1 MRNIFQAVRQPRAV
15 LAGLCTALLVTIGTC
30 YAQAQGQIQELR
42 YAFAVSSPSLITE
55 PLYAAEKNGDL
66 DKLGLKLNVIWLQ
79 GDALALKAVLTDEV
93 DVAWLGTTAAIQA
106 IAKGAK
112 IKIIYGPV
120 PKSSNVILA
129 QKEIATPQDLKGRS
143 IAVSTV
149 GAISYHIPRIIMA
162 RAGVDPSSANF
173 VALGST
179 STRFQAMIAKK
190 VDAGMVDL
198 IQAAEAEQR
207 YPYLHT
213 LASVADKI
221 PDLHFISVIASDKT
235 IATKGPA
242 LQRLLRAEMA
252 GMKYVVEHPVE
263 AGKLSFDRMG
273 AKNLANVEAAFQMAA
288 KLKIYGLDGGLNADD
303 LNKTM
308 KLMVETG
315 DLTAPLPIDSI
326 LDRRT
331 VAGMGNN

>member
-1 MRNIFQAVRQPRAV
+1 MQMILGAKR
-15 LAGLCTALLVTIGTC
+15 LAGTLLALFVATIAFSSATSL
-30 YAQAQGQIQELR
+30 AQAQVDELK
-42 YAFAVSSPSLITE
+42 YAYAVSSPSLITE

-66 DKLGLKLNVIWLQ
+66 ARQGLKLNVIWLQ
-79 GDALALKAVLTDEV
+79 GDSLALKAVLTDEV

-112 IKIIYGPV
+112 IRIIYGPV
-120 PKSSNVILA
+120 PRSSNVILA
-129 QKEIATPQDLKGRS
+129 QKEIATPRDLKGRS

-162 RAGVDPSSANF
+162 RAGVDPGSANY

-179 STRFQAMIAKK
+179 ATRFQALIAKK

-213 LASVADKI
+213 VASVADKI
-221 PDLHFISVIASDKT
+221 PDLHFISVIASEKT
-235 IATKGPA
+235 IAAKGDL

-252 GMKYVVEHPVE
+252 GMKYVVENPVD
-263 AGKLSFDRMG
+263 ASKLSFDRMG
-273 AKNLANVEAAFQMAA
+273 AKNAANVEAAFQMAA
-288 KLKIYGLDGGLNADD
+288 KLGIYGLDGGINPDD
-303 LNKTM
+303 LTKTM
-308 KLMVETG
+308 QLMVETG
-315 DLTAPLPIDSI
+315 DLTAPLPLDAIV
-326 LDRRT
+326 DRRI
-331 VAGMGNN
+331 VSGIRR

>member
-1 MRNIFQAVRQPRAV
+1 MRTIFAAARRPRAL
-15 LAGLCTALLVTIGTC
+15 LAGLCAALLLSIATC
-30 YAQAQGQIQELR
+30 VAHAQGQVEKLR

-66 DKLGLKLNVIWLQ
+66 DKLGLKLDVIWLQ

-129 QKEIATPQDLKGRS
+129 QKEIATPQDLQGKS

-162 RAGVDPSSANF
+162 RARVDPNSANF

-242 LQRLLRAEMA
+242 LQRLLKAEIA
-252 GMKYVVEHPVE
+252 GMKFVVDHPTE
-263 AGKLSFDRMG
+263 AAKLSFDRMG
-273 AKNLANVEAAFQMAA
+273 AKSLANVEAAFQMAA
-288 KLKIYGLDGGLNADD
+288 KLNIYGLDGGLGADD
-303 LNKTM
+303 LDKTM

-315 DLTAPLPIDSI
+315 DLTAPLPIDSV
-326 LDRRT
+326 LDRRI
-331 VAGMGNN
+331 VAGIRGN

>member
-1 MRNIFQAVRQPRAV
+1 MQMILSAKR
-15 LAGLCTALLVTIGTC
+15 LAGTLLALFVATIAFSSATSL
-30 YAQAQGQIQELR
+30 AQAQVDELK
-42 YAFAVSSPSLITE
+42 YAYAVSSPSLITE

-66 DKLGLKLNVIWLQ
+66 ARQGLKLNVIWLQ
-79 GDALALKAVLTDEV
+79 GDSLALKAVLTDEV

-112 IKIIYGPV
+112 IRIIYGPV
-120 PKSSNVILA
+120 PRSSNVILA
-129 QKEIATPQDLKGRS
+129 QKEIATPRDLKGRS

-162 RAGVDPSSANF
+162 RAGVDPGSANY

-179 STRFQAMIAKK
+179 ATRFQALIAKK

-213 LASVADKI
+213 VASVADKI
-221 PDLHFISVIASDKT
+221 PDLHFISVIASEKT
-235 IATKGPA
+235 IAVKGDL

-252 GMKYVVEHPVE
+252 GMKYVVEHPVD
-263 AGKLSFDRMG
+263 ASKLSFDRMG
-273 AKNLANVEAAFQMAA
+273 AKNAANVEAAFQMAA
-288 KLKIYGLDGGLNADD
+288 KLGIYGLDGGVNPDD
-303 LNKTM
+303 LTKTM
-308 KLMVETG
+308 QLMVETG
-315 DLTAPLPIDSI
+315 DLTAPLPLDAIV
-326 LDRRT
+326 DRRI
-331 VAGMGNN
+331 VAGIRR